1 LPPTR
6 CRGTAAGLTPVASG
20 TRDARQYPQGKL
32 VEPRAALHGAPRI
45 APLAPQPKYDDLP
58 TIVEHA
64 LRWEDRL
71 RFRNHR

>member
-1 LPPTR
+1 MR
-6 CRGTAAGLTPVASG
+6 CGGTVAGLTTAASG
-20 TRDARQYPQGKL
+20 AAHTRQYPLGKRI
-32 VEPRAALHGAPRI
+32 EPRAALHGAPRI

-58 TIVEHA
+58 TIVAHA